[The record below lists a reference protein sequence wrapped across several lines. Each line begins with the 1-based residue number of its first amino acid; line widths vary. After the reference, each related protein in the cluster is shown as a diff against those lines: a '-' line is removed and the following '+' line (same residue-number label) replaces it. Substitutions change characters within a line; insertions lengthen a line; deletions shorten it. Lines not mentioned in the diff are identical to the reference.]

1 MFFIHRVANAV
12 TMMYNESD
20 ELTVCHFIRPKER
33 AKILEGLADQ
43 SDQAEADDVQESS
56 QQAPEQREVLVMGE
70 GRVLATSPSPVSV
83 GGGVV
88 QPSSPAHDEDA
99 QQTLSPMAT
108 VTGRSPAALEERGSP
123 SRPASRSSSP
133 VRGYHSTPSSS
144 SADDTSEVGFTFEEY
159 EREAENVLKG
169 IFSTAEKIINGEER
183 SFGKGLD
190 EALLPVAEE
199 IKAL

>member
-1 MFFIHRVANAV
+1 
-12 TMMYNESD
+12 
-20 ELTVCHFIRPKER
+20 
-33 AKILEGLADQ
+33 
-43 SDQAEADDVQESS
+43 
-56 QQAPEQREVLVMGE
+56 LVMGE

-83 GGGVV
+83 GGGMV

-99 QQTLSPMAT
+99 QRTLSPIES
-108 VTGRSPAALEERGSP
+108 SPAALEERGSP
-123 SRPASRSSSP
+123 TEELPNGPIIVIPCLFQQPQQQSSK
-133 VRGYHSTPSSS
+133 R
-144 SADDTSEVGFTFEEY
+144 VGFTFEEY

-183 SFGKGLD
+183 SFGEGLD